1 MINTCKWCN
10 EARKHVETSLPAD
23 QAVQSQDKLETDK
36 DQNSSMLRK
45 LNLVSSQISLA
56 CLIFLWPKTSN
67 SFTFPQSNSFVV
79 SFWYPILVLD
89 RNKKFESDSSF
100 IVGVSCSIFHSD
112 LATLECNLSLSP
124 LN

>member
-67 SFTFPQSNSFVV
+67 SFTFPQSNSSMV

-100 IVGVSCSIFHSD
+100 IVEFPIQFFV
-112 LATLECNLSLSP
+112 LT
-124 LN
+124 